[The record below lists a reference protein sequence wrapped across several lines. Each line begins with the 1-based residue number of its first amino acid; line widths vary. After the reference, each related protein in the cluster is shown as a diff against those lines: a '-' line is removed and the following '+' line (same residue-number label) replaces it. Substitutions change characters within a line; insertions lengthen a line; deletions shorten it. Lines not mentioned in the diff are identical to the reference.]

1 MNLSNFFI
9 LKCILFIL
17 TIILVLHVFKNNMF
31 YKNLKL
37 IFTLFSLV
45 FLCTPIYNFFY
56 INYFIYLSHTTKLMK
71 YDMKYKCIKIEE
83 KFIHES
89 MPFFFLMLELIKIIN
104 FGQLY
109 MFLEKYKKHNIFYLI
124 LLGYFSCLFKI
135 IFLLMFI
142 ILHYPFN
149 MNLNTYFVNCIN
161 TLIEYFKNFRIE
173 FFDGSVSLNGNP
185 DNIFLNYIQKMLKMH
200 VLPEI
205 DVNNIVLNPVVEQQA
220 INLIHFS
227 HKLSRFK
234 VFNTT
239 LSINGIPVSEI
250 EHPTIFNKD
259 SNYSVNITKNTTSNL
274 VEKTEGKTSQMIYEE
289 DNFSKHGV
297 VLNKLGG
304 IITINSHEES
314 TNSI

>member
-83 KFIHES
+83 KFIHVS

-109 MFLEKYKKHNIFYLI
+109 MFLDNKANPLSDVKYGYDSDVNKFIKHLDDVKAAYKK
-124 LLGYFSCLFKI
+124 
-135 IFLLMFI
+135 
-142 ILHYPFN
+142 
-149 MNLNTYFVNCIN
+149 
-161 TLIEYFKNFRIE
+161 
-173 FFDGSVSLNGNP
+173 
-185 DNIFLNYIQKMLKMH
+185 
-200 VLPEI
+200 
-205 DVNNIVLNPVVEQQA
+205 VNNQ
-220 INLIHFS
+220 
-227 HKLSRFK
+227 
-234 VFNTT
+234 
-239 LSINGIPVSEI
+239 
-250 EHPTIFNKD
+250 
-259 SNYSVNITKNTTSNL
+259 
-274 VEKTEGKTSQMIYEE
+274 
-289 DNFSKHGV
+289 
-297 VLNKLGG
+297 
-304 IITINSHEES
+304 
-314 TNSI
+314 